1 MHSTTIDMVGSRLL
15 GAAAAVLFI
24 SCAASPPRR
33 VALGFAVAPK
43 ALRAS
48 IARSVVLVTL
58 DGTRWQDVF
67 GPDELMP
74 TLHRWMTAEGVA
86 IGAPGHGEIWASG
99 PHYVSM
105 PGYTEI
111 LTGRPSA
118 CQSNECETIRSA
130 TILDEVLDD
139 GDDAFVAASWERIA
153 RVASRDPGRLELTAG
168 RRTHDRTDA
177 FDARLIDEAKDA
189 GAWPGVDDYRRDEL
203 TIRVALSAFDRRVP
217 KLSFVSLGDPDEHAH
232 HDDRERYL
240 ASLRAADAFLAE
252 LEKRID
258 DRTVVF
264 VTADHGRS
272 NGFRDH
278 GGGWH
283 ESGRVWL
290 GVRAPCIAARGY
302 LDTPMQK
309 LADVAPTI
317 RCLLGQR
324 GDDSSSAGRSIA
336 AVCATD

>member
-1 MHSTTIDMVGSRLL
+1 MVGSRFL
-15 GAAAAVLFI
+15 GAAAAVLFV

-33 VALGFAVAPK
+33 AALGFAFAPK
-43 ALRAS
+43 VERVS

-74 TLHRWMTAEGVA
+74 TLHRWMTSEGVG

-99 PHYVSM
+99 PHFISM

-118 CQSNECETIRSA
+118 CQTNECDTIRSS
-130 TILDEVLDD
+130 TILDEVTNA
-139 GDDAFVAASWERIA
+139 GDDTFVVASWERIA
-153 RVASRDPGRLELTAG
+153 RVVSRDPWRLEMTAG
-168 RRTHDRTDA
+168 RTTNQRTDV
-177 FDARLIDEAKDA
+177 FDARLIDDAKDA
-189 GAWPGVDDYRRDEL
+189 GAWPGTDDYRRDEL
-203 TIRVALSAFDRRVP
+203 TMRVALSAFDRHVP

-232 HDDRERYL
+232 HGDRERYL
-240 ASLRAADAFLAE
+240 ASLRAADAFLAD

-302 LDTPMQK
+302 VDTAPQR
-309 LADVAPTI
+309 LADIAPTI

-324 GDDSSSAGRSIA
+324 PDDSAAAGHSIA
-336 AVCATD
+336 SVCATE

>member
-1 MHSTTIDMVGSRLL
+1 MVGLRFL
-15 GAAAAVLFI
+15 GAAAAVLFV
-24 SCAASPPRR
+24 SCVASPPRR
-33 VALGFAVAPK
+33 AALGFAVAPK
-43 ALRAS
+43 VEHAA
-48 IARSVVLVTL
+48 IARSVVIVTL
-58 DGTRWQDVF
+58 DGTRWQDVY
-67 GPDELMP
+67 GPEVLMP
-74 TLHRWMTAEGVA
+74 TLHRWMTTEGVA

-99 PHYVSM
+99 PHFISM

-118 CQSNECETIRSA
+118 CQSNDCDTIRSA
-130 TILDEVLDD
+130 TILDEVLDG

-153 RVASRDPGRLELTAG
+153 RVASRDPARLEMTAG
-168 RRTHDRTDA
+168 RTTNTRVDA
-177 FDARLIDEAKDA
+177 FDTRLMDEAKDTSP
-189 GAWPGVDDYRRDEL
+189 WPGVDDYRRDEL
-203 TIRVALSAFDRRVP
+203 TMRVALSAFDKHVP

-232 HDDRERYL
+232 HGDRERYL
-240 ASLRAADAFLAE
+240 ASLRAADAFLAD

-302 LDTPMQK
+302 VDSPSQR

-324 GDDSSSAGRSIA
+324 ADDSANAGHSIA
-336 AVCATD
+336 AVCATE

>member
-1 MHSTTIDMVGSRLL
+1 MVGSRFL
-15 GAAAAVLFI
+15 GAAAAVLFA
-24 SCAASPPRR
+24 SCAVTPPRR
-33 VALGFAVAPK
+33 AALDFAVAPK
-43 ALRAS
+43 LERTS
-48 IARSVVLVTL
+48 VARSVILVTL

-67 GPDELMP
+67 GSDELMP
-74 TLHRWMTAEGVA
+74 TLHRWMMAEGVA

-118 CQSNECETIRSA
+118 CQSNECDTIRA
-130 TILDEVLDD
+130 ETILDEVLDG

-153 RVASRDPGRLELTAG
+153 RVASRDPKRLEMTAG
-168 RRTHDRTDA
+168 RTTHERTNA
-177 FDARLIDEAKDA
+177 FDARLIDDAKDA

-203 TIRVALSAFDRRVP
+203 TTRVALSAFDRHMP
-217 KLSFVSLGDPDEHAH
+217 KFAFVSLGDPDEHAH
-232 HDDRERYL
+232 HGDRERYL

-272 NGFRDH
+272 SGFRDH

-290 GVRAPCIAARGY
+290 GVRAPFIAARGY
-302 LDTPMQK
+302 LDAPSHR
-309 LADVAPTI
+309 LADIAPTI
-317 RCLLGQR
+317 RCLLGR
-324 GDDSSSAGRSIA
+324 RADDSADAGRSIA
-336 AVCATD
+336 AVCATE

>member
-1 MHSTTIDMVGSRLL
+1 MEH
-15 GAAAAVLFI
+15 
-24 SCAASPPRR
+24 
-33 VALGFAVAPK
+33 AP
-43 ALRAS
+43 
-48 IARSVVLVTL
+48 IAHSVVLVTL
-58 DGTRWQDVF
+58 DGTRWQDIF
-67 GPDELMP
+67 GSEELMP
-74 TLHRWMTAEGVA
+74 TLRRWMTTEGIG
-86 IGAPGHGEIWASG
+86 IGAPGHGEMWASG

-111 LTGRPSA
+111 LTGRPSV
-118 CQSNECETIRSA
+118 CQSNECDTIRSA
-130 TILDEVLDD
+130 TILDEVLDG

-153 RVASRDPGRLELTAG
+153 RVASRDPARLEMTTG
-168 RRTHDRTDA
+168 RTTNERVDA
-177 FDARLIDEAKDA
+177 FDARLIGEAKDA

-203 TIRVALSAFDRRVP
+203 TMRVALSGFDRHVP
-217 KLSFVSLGDPDEHAH
+217 KLAFVSLGDPDEHAH
-232 HDDRERYL
+232 HGDRERYL

-302 LDTPMQK
+302 IDGAQR

-324 GDDSSSAGRSIA
+324 SDDSASAGHAIA
-336 AVCATD
+336 AVCATE